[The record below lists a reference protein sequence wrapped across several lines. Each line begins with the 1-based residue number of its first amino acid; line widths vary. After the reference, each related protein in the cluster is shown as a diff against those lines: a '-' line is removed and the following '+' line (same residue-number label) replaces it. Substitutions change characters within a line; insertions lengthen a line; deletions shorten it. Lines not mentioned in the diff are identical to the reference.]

1 MSRLC
6 CANATKRFIES
17 VVQVNPGD
25 IVSLELAREIMELS
39 DQNPIMADLP
49 LLSVTCFNQDLAFDI
64 MTILSCFRGL
74 PVDIFPHEGLP
85 SHLPV
90 LSAIRPLA
98 GRQFGPDFLS
108 QLVLSASYDG
118 YISWEPLCQ
127 FT

>member
-6 CANATKRFIES
+6 CASATKRLIES

-25 IVSLELAREIMELS
+25 IVSLELAREIMEFF

-49 LLSVTCFNQDLAFDI
+49 LFPVSRSNQDLAFYI
-64 MTILSCFRGL
+64 VTILSCFRGF
-74 PVDIFPHEGLP
+74 PVEIFPHEGLP
-85 SHLPV
+85 SYLPV

-118 YISWEPLCQ
+118 YITWEPLC
-127 FT
+127 